1 MRSWLRINYT
11 WGGQTIMGSSDLT
24 ALQRR
29 LSGTIL
35 VPGEAAYQAAVEID
49 NGRVQLKPRFIVQ
62 ANSTQDVVLTLQY
75 AKQHALRLTT
85 KGGGHSAAG
94 YSLNA
99 GGIVLDLS
107 LMTRIQLD
115 AGARTVKVQM
125 GARWHDVYVYLINS
139 GTGLIPIGGGC
150 PTVGIPGFMQGGG
163 YSFVSRSYGLSVDNL
178 VAITMVTVDGKV
190 RRISADAADA
200 GDRDL
205 FWACRGGGGGNWGV
219 ALEMEIS
226 VHLPRSTKM
235 LTGGIRYAPE
245 RAQEVLGFYN
255 KWVETLPN
263 EMAIYGIW
271 GQSPDPSNPS
281 TQIQTF
287 GFTPIYNGEFS
298 EGAKLLQPLL
308 ELGPL
313 TVSLN
318 QITLPEFELI
328 NGATT
333 LVGSRSAY
341 IRSGMMPPGAFKP
354 ECIAV
359 FERYMASA
367 PSKDSFIVWTH
378 GGGQIE
384 AAPDDSSAFAHRAA
398 RFIPEIKSI
407 WTNAQDARA
416 NIEWA
421 HAFFNALE
429 PYFNGAYV
437 NYIDPLLG
445 DWAKKYYLDHYPRL
459 LAIKKQCDPENFLAF
474 QQGVGSQF
482 EPDLSE
488 PLDLAPLNRT
498 FVD

>member
-1 MRSWLRINYT
+1 
-11 WGGQTIMGSSDLT
+11 MGDSLDLA
-24 ALQRR
+24 ALQRQ
-29 LSGTIL
+29 LSGRIL
-35 VPGEAAYQAAVEID
+35 LPGASEYQSAVQID
-49 NGRVQLKPRFIVQ
+49 NGRVQLSPRFIVQ

-75 AKQHALRLTT
+75 AEQHGLRLTT

-94 YSLNA
+94 YSLNS
-99 GGIVLDLS
+99 GGVVLDLS
-107 LMTRIQLD
+107 LMTRIDLD
-115 AGARTVKVQM
+115 ADADVVKVQM

-178 VAITMVTVDGKV
+178 IAITLVTVDGKV
-190 RRISADAADA
+190 RRVCADAADA
-200 GDRDL
+200 LDRDL

-219 ALEMEIS
+219 AIDMEIR
-226 VHLPRSTKM
+226 VHLPNTEKM
-235 LTGGIRYAPE
+235 LTGGIRFAPE

-255 KWVETLPN
+255 EWVESLPN

-271 GQSPDPSNPS
+271 GQSPDPSNP
-281 TQIQTF
+281 QQRIQTF
-287 GFTPIYNGEFS
+287 GFTAIYNGDFS
-298 EGAKLLQPLL
+298 EGTRLLQPLL

-313 TVSLN
+313 TVSFN

-354 ECIAV
+354 EAIAV
-359 FERYMASA
+359 FERFMASA

-378 GGGQIE
+378 AGGHIE
-384 AAPDDSSAFAHRAA
+384 KVPSDSTAFAHRAA
-398 RFIPEIKSI
+398 RFVPEIKSI
-407 WTNAQDARA
+407 WTHPQDARA

-421 HAFFNALE
+421 HAFFEALE
-429 PYFNGAYV
+429 PYFTGAYV

-445 DWAKKYYLDHYPRL
+445 SWAHKYYLDHYPRL
-459 LAIKKQCDPENFLAF
+459 LAIKKQCDPSNFLAF
-474 QQGVGSQF
+474 QQGIGSRF
-482 EPDLSE
+482 EPDLSQ

-498 FVD
+498 FID

>member
-1 MRSWLRINYT
+1 MSDP
-11 WGGQTIMGSSDLT
+11 SDLA

-29 LSGTIL
+29 LSGAVL
-35 VPGEAAYQAAVEID
+35 LPGSAAYQAAVQID
-49 NGRVQLKPRFIVQ
+49 NGRVQLHPRFIVQ

-75 AKQHALRLTT
+75 AQRHGLRLTT
-85 KGGGHSAAG
+85 KGGGHSATG
-94 YSLNA
+94 YSLNT
-99 GGIVLDLS
+99 GGVVIDLS
-107 LMTRIQLD
+107 LMTHIELD
-115 AGARTVKVQM
+115 AKERIVKVQM

-178 VAITMVTVDGKV
+178 IAITLVTVDGQV
-190 RRISADAADA
+190 RRICADAPDA
-200 GDRDL
+200 LDRDL

-219 ALEMEIS
+219 AIDMEIR
-226 VHLPRSTKM
+226 VHQPNTEKM
-235 LTGGIRYAPE
+235 LTGGFRYAPE

-263 EMAIYGIW
+263 EMALYGIW
-271 GQSPDPSNPS
+271 GQSPDPSNPNAM
-281 TQIQTF
+281 IQTF
-287 GFTPIYNGEFS
+287 GFTAIYNGAFG

-341 IRSGMMPPGAFKP
+341 IRAGMMPPGAFKP
-354 ECIAV
+354 EAIAV
-359 FERYMASA
+359 FERFMASA
-367 PSKDSFIVWTH
+367 PSTDSFIVWTH
-378 GGGQIE
+378 AGGQIE
-384 AAPDDSSAFAHRAA
+384 AVPDDSTAFAHRAA
-398 RFIPEIKSI
+398 RFVPELKAI
-407 WTNAQDARA
+407 WTRPQDARV

-421 HAFFNALE
+421 HAFFDALE
-429 PYFNGAYV
+429 PFFTGAYV

-445 DWAKKYYLDHYPRL
+445 DWTKKYYLDHYPRL
-459 LAIKKQCDPENFLAF
+459 LSIKTKCDPNNFLAF
-474 QQGVGSQF
+474 QQGIGSAF
-482 EPDLSE
+482 EPDLSQ

>member
-1 MRSWLRINYT
+1 MMDPT
-11 WGGQTIMGSSDLT
+11 DLA

-29 LSGTIL
+29 LSGLIL
-35 VPGEAAYQAAVEID
+35 LPGESAYQSAVAID
-49 NGRVQLKPRFIVQ
+49 NGRVQLRPRFIVQ
-62 ANSTQDVVLTLQY
+62 ANSTQDVVLTLQF
-75 AKQHALRLTT
+75 AQQHGLRLTT

-115 AGARTVKVQM
+115 IDKRVVKVQM
-125 GARWHDVYVYLINS
+125 GARWHDVYVYLINTN
-139 GTGLIPIGGGC
+139 TGLIPIGGGC

-178 VAITMVTVDGKV
+178 LAITLVTVDGKV
-190 RRISADAADA
+190 RRLSADAADA

-219 ALEMEIS
+219 AVEMEIC
-226 VHLPRSTKM
+226 VHYPNTEKM
-235 LTGGIRYAPE
+235 LTGGIRFAPE
-245 RAQEVLGFYN
+245 RAHEVLSFYN
-255 KWVETLPN
+255 EWVESLPN
-263 EMAIYGIW
+263 EMAVYGIW

-281 TQIQTF
+281 AQIQTF
-287 GFTPIYNGEFS
+287 GFTAIYNGDFQ

-333 LVGSRSAY
+333 LVGNRSAY
-341 IRSGMMPPGAFKP
+341 IRAGMMPPGAFKP
-354 ECIAV
+354 EAIEV
-359 FERYMASA
+359 FERFMASA

-378 GGGQIE
+378 AGGHIE
-384 AAPDDSSAFAHRAA
+384 EIPDSSTAFAHRSA
-398 RFIPEIKSI
+398 RFVPELKAI
-407 WTNAQDARA
+407 WTNPQDARA

-421 HAFFNALE
+421 HAFFEALQ
-429 PYFNGAYV
+429 PFFSGAYV

-445 DWAKKYYLDHYPRL
+445 SWAQRYYLDHYPRL
-459 LAIKKQCDPENFLAF
+459 LQIKQQCDPNNFLAF
-474 QQGVGSQF
+474 QQGVGSLF
-482 EPDLSE
+482 EPDLSQ

-498 FVD
+498 CVE

>member
-1 MRSWLRINYT
+1 MVDSL
-11 WGGQTIMGSSDLT
+11 DFA
-24 ALQRR
+24 ALQRQ
-29 LSGTIL
+29 LSGRVL
-35 VPGEAAYQAAVEID
+35 LPGALDYQAAVQID
-49 NGRVQLKPRFIVQ
+49 NGRVQLSPRFIVQ
-62 ANSTQDVVLTLQY
+62 ANSTQDVVLTLRY
-75 AKQHALRLTT
+75 AQQHGLRLTT

-94 YSLNA
+94 YSLNS
-99 GGIVLDLS
+99 GGVVLDLS
-107 LMTRIQLD
+107 LMTRIDLD
-115 AGARTVKVQM
+115 ADAHIVKVQM

-178 VAITMVTVDGKV
+178 IAITLVTVDGRV
-190 RRISADAADA
+190 RRVCADAADA
-200 GDRDL
+200 LDRDL

-219 ALEMEIS
+219 AIDMEIR
-226 VHLPRSTKM
+226 VHYPNTEKM
-235 LTGGIRYAPE
+235 LTGGIRFAPE

-255 KWVETLPN
+255 QWVESLPN

-271 GQSPDPSNPS
+271 GQSPDPSNPQQ
-281 TQIQTF
+281 QIQTF
-287 GFTPIYNGEFS
+287 GFTAIYNGDFS
-298 EGAKLLQPLL
+298 EGARLLQPLL

-313 TVSLN
+313 TVSFN

-341 IRSGMMPPGAFKP
+341 IRAGMMPPGAFKP
-354 ECIAV
+354 EAIAV
-359 FERYMASA
+359 FERFMATA

-378 GGGQIE
+378 AGGHIE
-384 AAPDDSSAFAHRAA
+384 ELPSESTAFAHRAA
-398 RFIPEIKSI
+398 RFVPELKAI
-407 WTNAQDARA
+407 WTNPQDARA

-429 PYFNGAYV
+429 PYFTGAYV

-445 DWAKKYYLDHYPRL
+445 SWAHKYYLDHYPRL
-459 LAIKKQCDPENFLAF
+459 IAIKQQCDPKNFLAF
-474 QQGVGSQF
+474 QQGVGSTF
-482 EPDLSE
+482 EPDLSQ

-498 FVD
+498 FID

>member
-1 MRSWLRINYT
+1 MN
-11 WGGQTIMGSSDLT
+11 GPSDLA
-24 ALQRR
+24 ALQRH
-29 LSGTIL
+29 LSGTVL
-35 VPGEAAYQAAVEID
+35 LPGNSAYQAAVEID
-49 NGRVQLKPRFIVQ
+49 NGRVQLRPRFIVQ
-62 ANSTQDVVLTLQY
+62 ANSTEDVVLTLKY
-75 AKQHALRLTT
+75 AQDHGLRLTT

-94 YSLNA
+94 YSLNS

-115 AGARTVKVQM
+115 VESRTVKVQM

-178 VAITMVTVDGKV
+178 IAITLVTVDGKV
-190 RRISADAADA
+190 RRLTADAADPF
-200 GDRDL
+200 DREL

-219 ALEMEIS
+219 AVEMEILA
-226 VHLPRSTKM
+226 HYPKTEKM
-235 LTGGIRYAPE
+235 LTGQIRYATD

-255 KWVETLPN
+255 TWVETLPE

-281 TQIQTF
+281 TTIQTF
-287 GFTPIYNGEFS
+287 GFTTIYNGDFA

-308 ELGPL
+308 ELCPL
-313 TVSLN
+313 TVTFN

-341 IRSGMMPPGAFKP
+341 IRSGMMPPLAFKP
-354 ECIAV
+354 EAIEV
-359 FERYMASA
+359 FERFMAST

-378 GGGQIE
+378 AGGHIE
-384 AAPDDSSAFAHRAA
+384 AIPSDSTGFAHRAA
-398 RFIPEIKSI
+398 RFVPEVKSI
-407 WTNAQDARA
+407 WTNPQDARA

-421 HAFFNALE
+421 HAFFEALE
-429 PYFNGAYV
+429 PFFTGAYV

-445 DWAKKYYLDHYPRL
+445 KWAKKYYLDHYPRL
-459 LAIKKQCDPENFLAF
+459 LKIKKQCDPNNFLAF
-474 QQGVGSQF
+474 QQGVGSEF

-488 PLDLAPLNRT
+488 PLNLAPLNRT